1 MSTSGVPEQSKP
13 QESRGFTDY
22 SVIYESENGY
32 SILYKV
38 QKNGKWFALKGVKNE
53 PGAKAKYESILR
65 REFDLHK
72 NVTSIYC
79 AECYELINDPNV
91 GLCIVMQYVDGI
103 TLNEWL
109 KQRPSA
115 TEKSRVLK
123 ELLEAIGE
131 LHLKQII
138 HQDIKPSNIIITN
151 NGHHVKLI
159 DYGLSDNDAYIQKG
173 RGFTN
178 KYASP
183 ELING
188 GPVTFASDIWSLGC
202 VINEIFPHRYR
213 CVKARCQRKEPSKRY
228 SSVGELSKALRRS
241 DVARK
246 ACAWAALIM
255 VVTGALVY
263 SMIPHPTAKEITF
276 VSLMQETHQKYDSC
290 YNVCVATLDT
300 CQYEEFC
307 IIYIDNLYYSI
318 DSIRQAMQPKDSIE
332 NKIFND
338 AYIEYFTKTLVPL
351 QDKQKSKSSIHSM
364 PPEQER
370 LLVERWNRMF
380 DEQMK
385 KISNKH

>member
-53 PGAKAKYESILR
+53 PGAKAKYESVLR

-109 KQRPSA
+109 KQKPSA
-115 TEKSRVLK
+115 TEKSRVLN

-159 DYGLSDNDAYIQKG
+159 DYGLSDNDAYISRA
-173 RGFTN
+173 RGYTN
-178 KYASP
+178 RYASP
-183 ELING
+183 ELKAG
-188 GPVTFASDIWSLGC
+188 GNVTFASDIWSLGS
-202 VINEIFPHRYR
+202 VINDLFPHRYR
-213 CVKARCQRKEPSKRY
+213 AVKSKCRKQYPQDRY
-228 SSVGELSKALRRS
+228 KSVNALRKALSKT
-241 DVARK
+241 DTVRK
-246 ACAWAALIM
+246 TCL
-255 VVTGALVY
+255 ALVLVL
-263 SMIPHPTAKEITF
+263 A
-276 VSLMQETHQKYDSC
+276 
-290 YNVCVATLDT
+290 VAAPAVYLAQSD
-300 CQYEEFC
+300 
-307 IIYIDNLYYSI
+307 
-318 DSIRQAMQPKDSIE
+318 
-332 NKIFND
+332 
-338 AYIEYFTKTLVPL
+338 PL
-351 QDKQKSKSSIHSM
+351 
-364 PPEQER
+364 
-370 LLVERWNRMF
+370 
-380 DEQMK
+380 
-385 KISNKH
+385 

>member
-1 MSTSGVPEQSKP
+1 MSTSGVPEHSKP

-38 QKNGKWFALKGVKNE
+38 QKNGKWFALKGVKRE
-53 PGAKAKYESILR
+53 PGVQARYESILR

-109 KQRPSA
+109 KQKPSA
-115 TEKSRVLK
+115 TEKSRVLN

-173 RGFTN
+173 RGCTN

-213 CVKARCQRKEPSKRY
+213 FVKARCQRKEPSKRY
-228 SSVGELSKALRRS
+228 SSVGELFKALRRS
-241 DVARK
+241 DAARK
-246 ACAWAALIM
+246 AFAWAALIM
-255 VVTGALVY
+255 VVAGVLLY
-263 SMIPHPTAKEITF
+263 SMIPYPTAKDIAYRELVEEAHI
-276 VSLMQETHQKYDSC
+276 KYDSC
-290 YNVCVATLDT
+290 YSICAAALDT
-300 CQYEEFC
+300 CKYKESC
-307 IIYIDNLYYSI
+307 ITYKLNFSFST
-318 DSIRQAMQPKDSIE
+318 DSIRQAMQPADSVERIL
-332 NKIFND
+332 FYND
-338 AYIEYFTKTLVPL
+338 YVEYHKAHFLIL
-351 QDKQKSKSSIHSM
+351 EDLSSDKQSKY
-364 PPEQER
+364 
-370 LLVERWNRMF
+370 
-380 DEQMK
+380 
-385 KISNKH
+385 SNKH

>member
-115 TEKSRVLK
+115 TEKSRVLN

-173 RGFTN
+173 RGCTN

-202 VINEIFPHRYR
+202 VINEIFSHRYR
-213 CVKARCQRKEPSKRY
+213 CVKARCQKKEPSKRY

-241 DVARK
+241 DAARK
-246 ACAWAALIM
+246 AFAWAALIM
-255 VVTGALVY
+255 VAAGALVY
-263 SMIPHPTAKEITF
+263 SMIPHPTAKDIAFRELVEEAHI
-276 VSLMQETHQKYDSC
+276 KYDSC
-290 YNVCVATLDT
+290 YTICATALDT
-300 CQYEEFC
+300 CKYREFC
-307 IIYIDNLYYSI
+307 IIYELNFSKST
-318 DSIRQAMQPKDSIE
+318 DSIRQAMQPADSVE
-332 NKIFND
+332 RLLFYND
-338 AYIEYFTKTLVPL
+338 YIEYHKAHYLILENMSSDKT
-351 QDKQKSKSSIHSM
+351 SIYSL
-364 PPEQER
+364 PR
-370 LLVERWNRMF
+370 
-380 DEQMK
+380 EQMLPLHERF
-385 KISNKH
+385 NKH